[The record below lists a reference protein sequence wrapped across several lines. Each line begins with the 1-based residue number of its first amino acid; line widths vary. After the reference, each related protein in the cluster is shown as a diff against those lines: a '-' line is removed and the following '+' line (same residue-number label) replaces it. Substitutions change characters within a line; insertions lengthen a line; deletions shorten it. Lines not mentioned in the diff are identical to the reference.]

1 MSSTP
6 DPAGNQQGSRGSG
19 GGGRSKSANKRRNK
33 KKNTDADTS
42 PQLPN
47 LQAQTLFTPG
57 TTGGA
62 ADEETVNTTK
72 LIEMKQAREAAH
84 KARLEEEQSDAA
96 AAAKAQ
102 SEAEAA
108 TAAAAEE
115 DVLAQLEEAEIRAQI
130 REQQMRLEEIR
141 RLMQKSQSQQIK
153 ILNEKGKEANEASK
167 RHAAAVEATAKA

>member
-1 MSSTP
+1 
-6 DPAGNQQGSRGSG
+6 
-19 GGGRSKSANKRRNK
+19 
-33 KKNTDADTS
+33 
-42 PQLPN
+42 
-47 LQAQTLFTPG
+47 
-57 TTGGA
+57 
-62 ADEETVNTTK
+62 
-72 LIEMKQAREAAH
+72 MKQAREAAH

-115 DVLAQLEEAEIRAQI
+115 DVLAQIEEEEIESQI
-130 REQQMRLEEIR
+130 REQQMRLEAIR
-141 RLMQKSQSQQIK
+141 RSRQKAQSQQKK